1 MKRLLMLLLL
11 FVASKS
17 LLAQAQTVKGT
28 VLDDSTGLPVSGV
41 TVLVVGS
48 TMGTQTD
55 KDGLFSITIPANAK
69 KRQLEISSLGYTS
82 QYITIGINAGA
93 VTVRLNRSHNSLD
106 DVVVIG
112 YGTSR
117 RKDLTGAIASL
128 SGKELEK
135 IPVANA
141 AEALTGRIPGVQVTT
156 VDGQPGAEIVIR
168 VRGGG
173 SVTQDNS
180 PLFIVDGFPVSSIND
195 IAPTDIESF
204 DVLKDASAS
213 AIYGAR
219 GANGVIIVT
228 TKRAKAGK
236 TTIAYNGFAQLRAFP
251 RKLDVLSP
259 YEFVLAQ
266 YEYARLRSQSEVDN
280 FQKYFGVYDD
290 LELYKAQKGTNWQD
304 ELFGDPPTSTQHN
317 ISVAGGTDKTKINL
331 SFTNNK
337 DEGLM
342 TGSSYERN
350 YLSFKLNHEISKALK
365 LDVGARYSKAT
376 TMGAGTSGTS
386 SVRVGDAITTR
397 PVNGLADQIVLD
409 EVSNDLGD
417 EYEQFLRSLISPTKL
432 AEQDYRK
439 RVNNTLNLSAALT
452 WTILKGLSYR
462 TDFNI
467 DRVQE
472 ETRRYYGPLT
482 GESRNVGGNLPL
494 GEITDVDR
502 DGYRWSNTLT
512 YNFKLRKDHSFTAMV
527 GHEMMDGNGLSK
539 FMRAKYFAE
548 SLSPDK
554 LFSNMALGTIDR
566 MSTSDLYGQALM
578 SFFSRVNYS
587 YKGKYLLSA
596 TFRADGS
603 SLFDEQNQW
612 GYFPSV
618 SAAWRLSEED
628 FMKDIGFITDLK
640 LRASYGQ
647 AGNNRIA
654 IGLWKKTY
662 AISDLRTIGFSDV
675 ANPYY
680 VFASSLL
687 PNPSLKWE
695 TTITRNLGL
704 DFTLFGNN
712 VTGTLDLYWNTTK
725 DLLVQEPI
733 PQLTGFSAQMINIG
747 QTSNKGI
754 ELGLN
759 ATLVNKKDFTLNAV
773 FNIGANN
780 SKIDALGAAD
790 RLSINSNW
798 AGTDLKAQDDYRAI
812 VGQTVGLMYGY
823 VTDGFYTSDD
833 FASYNPATN
842 TYTLAKGVAN
852 SSSVLGGI
860 SLRPGVLKLKN
871 LGGDSLITADQDRQI
886 IGNAMPKFSGGF
898 GLNAAYKGF
907 DASLFFNFVYG
918 NDVYNT
924 GKIGFNML
932 YRSTYGN
939 MLNTMNSINR
949 FKYIDANGTLVT
961 DLQQLAEL
969 NKDAKIWSPFSM
981 GTASPVFHSYAVED
995 GSFLRLNNITLGYSL
1010 PKKMISK
1017 IAMQRFRVYATVYN
1031 AFLWTSYSG
1040 YDPEVSATRNSGY
1053 QALTPGVDYSGY
1065 PKSRTYTVG
1074 VNVTF

>member
-17 LLAQAQTVKGT
+17 LFAQAQTVKGT
-28 VLDDSTGLPVSGV
+28 VLDDNTGLPVPGV

-48 TMGTQTD
+48 TIGTQTD
-55 KDGLFSITIPANAK
+55 KDGLFSLTIPADTK

-82 QYITIGINAGA
+82 QHITVGNNAGA
-93 VTVRLNRSHNSLD
+93 VTVRLKKSQSSLE

-180 PLFIVDGFPVSSIND
+180 PLFIVDGFPVDNIND

-213 AIYGAR
+213 AIYGSR

-236 TTIAYNGFAQLRAFP
+236 TTINYNGFAQLRAFP

-266 YEYARLRSQSEVDN
+266 YEYARLRSQAEVEG
-280 FQKYFGVYDD
+280 FQKFFGVYDD
-290 LELYKAQKGTNWQD
+290 LELYKAQKGTDWQE

-317 ISVAGGTDKTKINL
+317 ISLAGGTDKTKINL

-350 YLSFKLNHEISKALK
+350 YLSFKLNHEISRTLK
-365 LDVGARYSKAT
+365 LDAGVRYSKAT
-376 TMGAGTSGTS
+376 TLGAGTAGTS

-409 EVSNDLGD
+409 ELSNDLGD
-417 EYEQFLRSLISPTKL
+417 DYEQFLRNLISPPKL
-432 AEQDYRK
+432 AEQDYR
-439 RVNNTLNLSAALT
+439 RRINNTLNLSAALT
-452 WTILKGLSYR
+452 WNISKGLSYR
-462 TDFNI
+462 SDFNI
-467 DRVQE
+467 DKIQE

-494 GEITDVDR
+494 GEVTDLDK

-512 YNFKLRKDHSFTAMV
+512 YNFKLKADHSFTAMV

-566 MSTSDLYGQALM
+566 MSTNDLYGQALM
-578 SFFSRVNYS
+578 SFFGRVNYS

-603 SLFDEQNQW
+603 SLFSEQNQW

-628 FMKDIGFITDLK
+628 FMKDISFITDLK
-640 LRASYGQ
+640 VRASYGQ

-654 IGLWKKTY
+654 IDLWKKTY
-662 AISDLRTIGFSDV
+662 AISDVRTIGFGDV

-680 VFASSLL
+680 VFGSLL

-704 DFTLFGNN
+704 DFTLFGNR

-733 PQLTGFSAQMINIG
+733 PPQTGYSSQMINIG

-759 ATLVNKKDFTLNAV
+759 AVLVNKKDFSLNAV

-780 SKIDALGAAD
+780 STIDALGAAD

-798 AGTDLKAQDDYRAI
+798 ASTDLKAQDDYRAI

-823 VTDGFYTSDD
+823 VTDGWYTSDD
-833 FASYNPATN
+833 FVSYNPATN

-852 SSSVLGGI
+852 ASSVLGGI

-871 LGGDSLITADQDRQI
+871 LGGDSLITADKDRQI

-898 GLNAAYKGF
+898 GLNASYKGF

-932 YRSTYGN
+932 YRTTYGN
-939 MLNTMNSINR
+939 MLNTMNSSNR
-949 FKYIDANGTLVT
+949 YKYIDANGALVT
-961 DLQQLAEL
+961 DLQKLAEL

-981 GTASPVFHSYAVED
+981 GTASPVFHSWAVED

-1010 PKKMISK
+1010 PKKLISK